1 MEEQTNG
8 VPNINQAEV
17 NIGTGINGGE
27 VKAGGIGTTGEEY
40 ANASQTVTDG
50 TNSQNNITSNNTSTE
65 TTDEKQGSN
74 WSKASL
80 PTKVGFWGKLKAFFL
95 QEITVEL
102 TPKQKKI
109 EKEINDFL
117 FQEIRFGKK
126 KKA

>member
-1 MEEQTNG
+1 MEEQNG
-8 VPNINQAEV
+8 IPNINQAEV
-17 NIGTGINGGE
+17 NIGTGINGAA
-27 VKAGGIGTTGEEY
+27 KAGGIGTTGEEY

-50 TNSQNNITSNNTSTE
+50 TNGQNNITSNNTSTE

>member
-1 MEEQTNG
+1 MEQRSLKILGENRTFFGKTTN
-8 VPNINQAEV
+8 
-17 NIGTGINGGE
+17 TLT
-27 VKAGGIGTTGEEY
+27 KLL
-40 ANASQTVTDG
+40 
-50 TNSQNNITSNNTSTE
+50 
-65 TTDEKQGSN
+65 
-74 WSKASL
+74 L

>member
-1 MEEQTNG
+1 MEEQNG
-8 VPNINQAEV
+8 IPNINQAEV

-50 TNSQNNITSNNTSTE
+50 TNSQNNITSNKTKTE

>member
-8 VPNINQAEV
+8 VPNINQTEV

-27 VKAGGIGTTGEEY
+27 VKAEGMGTVGEGY
-40 ANASQTVTDG
+40 VNAEQTVVESTD
-50 TNSQNNITSNNTSTE
+50 NKNNITNTNTE

-80 PTKVGFWGKLKAFFL
+80 PTKVGFWSKLKAFFL

>member
-1 MEEQTNG
+1 MEEQNG
-8 VPNINQAEV
+8 IPNINQAEV

-27 VKAGGIGTTGEEY
+27 VKAGGIGTAGEEY

-50 TNSQNNITSNNTSTE
+50 TNGQNNITSNNASTE